1 MPSPDA
7 CVAEDCQSPFI
18 SDASQRLGANAPD
31 VMRAQAGAILSE
43 HLLFSLLLATAFGG
57 GGIPPSPPSSAPAG
71 PRQSLAGLWRKL
83 EGLLQEARS
92 CLVAG
97 HGVGEDA
104 TPAPPRPR
112 PAGSDAGE
120 APAPPPE
127 PQLPPT
133 ARLQPGRNYAT
144 AAAARG

>member
-1 MPSPDA
+1 M
-7 CVAEDCQSPFI
+7 
-18 SDASQRLGANAPD
+18 
-31 VMRAQAGAILSE
+31 LSE

-71 PRQSLAGLWRKL
+71 PRPSLAGLWRKL
-83 EGLLQEARS
+83 EDLVQEARS

-104 TPAPPRPR
+104 TQEPLRPP

-120 APAPPPE
+120 ASPAVPMPPRL
-127 PQLPPT
+127 LPP
-133 ARLQPGRNYAT
+133 LQRPG
-144 AAAARG
+144 